1 MLFGAIPLFKHAH
14 YGFDWRDALVCI
26 WGGLRGAVGLAL
38 ALAITSDELIVDCDE
53 VEAAVVADGGCSFA
67 GAARFKRVA
76 LLHMC
81 ITVGVTL
88 LVNAPS
94 SSLLVKAVGLTKL
107 PGVLAVT
114 KGASAAAHS
123 GSCRGGLSPLAV
135 QVGGILNSRD
145 ARGGGR
151 HDASLPHKPQAYVAA
166 MACMIEPLDGRPH
179 SAISHPAPNHLRPN
193 SGGRRFVARAKAPD
207 V

>member
-1 MLFGAIPLFKHAH
+1 MQLADTGFGVAIYACMTVYRAIMLFGAIPLFKHAH

-107 PGVLAVT
+107 PGRKV
-114 KGASAAAHS
+114 S
-123 GSCRGGLSPLAV
+123 AV
-135 QVGGILNSRD
+135 QVCWRSQRALRLPRTLALAGGACPPWRSRWEESSTREMHEGAAD
-145 ARGGGR
+145 TMHRYRTSRR
-151 HDASLPHKPQAYVAA
+151 HMLQQWHA
-166 MACMIEPLDGRPH
+166 
-179 SAISHPAPNHLRPN
+179 
-193 SGGRRFVARAKAPD
+193 
-207 V
+207 